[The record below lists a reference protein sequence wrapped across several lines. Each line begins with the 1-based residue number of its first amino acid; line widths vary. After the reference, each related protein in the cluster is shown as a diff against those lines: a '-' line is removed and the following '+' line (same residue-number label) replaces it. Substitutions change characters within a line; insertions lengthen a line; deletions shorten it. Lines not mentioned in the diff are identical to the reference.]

1 MDMKIAVMKVRAE
14 ACARMNI
21 IIAQVKAAVEKKGM
35 GMIMAMG
42 SAADS
47 ETNYSQ
53 RGSVC
58 RKHSNGSRK
67 KKKTWRNT

>member
-1 MDMKIAVMKVRAE
+1 MKVAVTKVRAE
-14 ACARMNI
+14 ACVRMNI

-35 GMIMAMG
+35 GMSMAMG
-42 SAADS
+42 SDADS
-47 ETNYSQ
+47 EMNYSR

-67 KKKTWRNT
+67 KKQNWRNT

>member
-1 MDMKIAVMKVRAE
+1 MDTKVAVMKVRAE
-14 ACARMNI
+14 AWTRMTI

-35 GMIMAMG
+35 SMAMG

-47 ETNYSQ
+47 ETNYSR

-67 KKKTWRNT
+67 KKQNWRNT